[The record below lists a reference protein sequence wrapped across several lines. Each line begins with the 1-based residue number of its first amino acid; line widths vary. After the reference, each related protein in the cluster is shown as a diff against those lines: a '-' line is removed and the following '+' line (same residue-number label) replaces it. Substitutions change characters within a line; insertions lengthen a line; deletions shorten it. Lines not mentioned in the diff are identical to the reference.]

1 MYHACFRR
9 RKKKLWNPSQFCD
22 LSYIINNV
30 NLKED
35 FEMKKKTFNKI
46 ASISALGA
54 MLVPTAMSAVNAD
67 TVTKTAKTSSSV
79 VETSSINSVAQVRDA
94 MSKEGL
100 NLSHVQGKYIVRKG
114 DTLLAISQAANESM
128 AEIAKVNHIT
138 NLNLI
143 YVGQVLYL
151 GSNGV
156 VKAQSASANNEVA
169 NNAGTSVAANV
180 MSNGGNTTDSSI
192 VTPANSGIYRGFT
205 GNGTVAA
212 HPSRTAEQARNAAK
226 VGTSANTSAKSHA
239 NATKTDTS
247 AKVDTS
253 TKAPAKTTSAVKSSA
268 KASSAKTD
276 TSKVSSSASS
286 VKSSVASSTTSSA
299 KHNSAVSSSTPAK
312 ASSATSSSVA
322 SSTASKPA
330 TSTTN
335 SSASLSKAP
344 VASSTASSQAQSLQ
358 KPAASTTSSS
368 TASSQDYQKGV
379 VNSDGTT
386 NYQAAINQKGPWQG
400 QSTTT
405 DKFGNSPAEQ
415 TWLKNHPNAQT
426 TGQTYAD
433 NSVDQVPVYANAKND
448 SYENTDRPQ
457 MSQSQLNDTNTAMQ
471 KNINASQTFGNGIQW
486 VSSDYKGE
494 VTGTQPVTVDNP
506 VNTPYESYTNHAGQI
521 DANVVKQMYGS
532 EPGVNQGDGTYKAP
546 EGSHYVSSNIT
557 NAGQTGGADGLS
569 ANKVTLTFY
578 K

>member
-1 MYHACFRR
+1 MTLSRMEKYHNNKN
-9 RKKKLWNPSQFCD
+9 KKFKKSIATALMGTVLVAPIA
-22 LSYIINNV
+22 LSS
-30 NLKED
+30 
-35 FEMKKKTFNKI
+35 
-46 ASISALGA
+46 AS
-54 MLVPTAMSAVNAD
+54 VNAD
-67 TVTKTAKTSSSV
+67 TVPAGSQPTQTEWVA
-79 VETSSINSVAQVRDA
+79 NSVSTVRAEMQAQ
-94 MSKEGL
+94 GL

-180 MSNGGNTTDSSI
+180 IGNGGNTTGSSI
-192 VTPANSGIYRGFT
+192 ATPANNSIYRGFT

-212 HPSRTAEQARNAAK
+212 HPARTAEQARNAAEVALGHSGVK
-226 VGTSANTSAKSHA
+226 TTSAKHEA
-239 NATKTDTS
+239 PAKTASS

-253 TKAPAKTTSAVKSSA
+253 AKSSA
-268 KASSAKTD
+268 NAGKT
-276 TSKVSSSASS
+276 SSSASS
-286 VKSSVASSTTSSA
+286 VKSSVASSTTSSTA
-299 KHNSAVSSSTPAK
+299 SSKTSSAVSSSTPDK
-312 ASSATSSSVA
+312 ASSATSSSASHVI
-322 SSTASKPA
+322 SSTASKVD
-330 TSTTN
+330 TSTKAPTTS
-335 SSASLSKAP
+335 SSASSSKSP
-344 VASSTASSQAQSLQ
+344 ASSTTSSQTQSSQAS

-400 QSTTT
+400 QSTTA

-415 TWLKNHPNAQT
+415 TWLRAHPNAKM

-433 NSVDQVPVYANAKND
+433 NSAAQVPVYSNAQND
-448 SYENTDRPQ
+448 DFENTDRPQ
-457 MSQSQLNDTNTAMQ
+457 MSQSQLNDANTAMQ

-494 VTGTQPVTVDNP
+494 VTGTQPATVDNP
-506 VNTPYESYTNHAGQI
+506 VNTPYESYTNHVGQI

-557 NAGQTGGADGLS
+557 NAGQTGGSDGLS

>member
-1 MYHACFRR
+1 MTLSRMEKYHNKN
-9 RKKKLWNPSQFCD
+9 KKFKKSIATALMGTVLVAPIA
-22 LSYIINNV
+22 LSS
-30 NLKED
+30 
-35 FEMKKKTFNKI
+35 
-46 ASISALGA
+46 AS
-54 MLVPTAMSAVNAD
+54 VNAD
-67 TVTKTAKTSSSV
+67 TVPAGSQPAQTEWVA
-79 VETSSINSVAQVRDA
+79 NSVSTVRAEMQAQ
-94 MSKEGL
+94 GL

-169 NNAGTSVAANV
+169 NNAGTGVAANV
-180 MSNGGNTTDSSI
+180 MSNGGNTTGSSI
-192 VTPANSGIYRGFT
+192 ATPANNGIYRGFT

-226 VGTSANTSAKSHA
+226 VGVSANTSAKSHA
-239 NATKTDTS
+239 DATKTDTS

-253 TKAPAKTTSAVKSSA
+253 TKAPAKADTSSA
-268 KASSAKTD
+268 KASSVKSSAKTG

-286 VKSSVASSTTSSA
+286 VKSSVASSAASSA

-322 SSTASKPA
+322 SSTTSKPA
-330 TSTTN
+330 ASTST
-335 SSASLSKAP
+335 SSASSSKAP
-344 VASSTASSQAQSLQ
+344 VASSTASSQAQSSQ
-358 KPAASTTSSS
+358 TSKPAASTTSSS
-368 TASSQDYQKGV
+368 TASSKDYQKGV

-400 QSTTT
+400 QSTTV

-415 TWLKNHPNAQT
+415 TWLKNHPDAQT

-457 MSQSQLNDTNTAMQ
+457 MSQSQLNDANTAMQ

-546 EGSHYVSSNIT
+546 NGSHYVSSNIT

>member
-1 MYHACFRR
+1 MTLSRMEKYHNKN
-9 RKKKLWNPSQFCD
+9 KKFKKSIATALMGTVLVAPIA
-22 LSYIINNV
+22 LSS
-30 NLKED
+30 
-35 FEMKKKTFNKI
+35 
-46 ASISALGA
+46 AS
-54 MLVPTAMSAVNAD
+54 VNAD
-67 TVTKTAKTSSSV
+67 TVPAGSQPAQTEWVA
-79 VETSSINSVAQVRDA
+79 NSVSTVRAEMQAQ
-94 MSKEGL
+94 GL

-169 NNAGTSVAANV
+169 NNAGTGVAANV
-180 MSNGGNTTDSSI
+180 MSNGGNTTGSSI
-192 VTPANSGIYRGFT
+192 ATPANNGIYRGFT

-226 VGTSANTSAKSHA
+226 VGLSTSTSAKSHTA
-239 NATKTDTS
+239 AKTDTS
-247 AKVDTS
+247 TKIDTS
-253 TKAPAKTTSAVKSSA
+253 TKAPAKADTSSASSVKSSA
-268 KASSAKTD
+268 KTG

-286 VKSSVASSTTSSA
+286 SKAPVASSAASST
-299 KHNSAVSSSTPAK
+299 KHSSAVSSSTPAK

-330 TSTTN
+330 AST
-335 SSASLSKAP
+335 SASNASSKAP
-344 VASSTASSQAQSLQ
+344 VASSTASSQAQSSQ

-386 NYQAAINQKGPWQG
+386 NYQAAINQKGPWQD

-457 MSQSQLNDTNTAMQ
+457 MSQSQLNDANTAMQ

-546 EGSHYVSSNIT
+546 DGSHYVSSNIT
-557 NAGQTGGADGLS
+557 NAGQTGGADRLS

>member
-1 MYHACFRR
+1 MTLSRMEKYHNNKN
-9 RKKKLWNPSQFCD
+9 KKFKKSIATALMGTVLVAPIA
-22 LSYIINNV
+22 LSS
-30 NLKED
+30 
-35 FEMKKKTFNKI
+35 
-46 ASISALGA
+46 AS
-54 MLVPTAMSAVNAD
+54 VNAD
-67 TVTKTAKTSSSV
+67 TVPQPAQTEWVA
-79 VETSSINSVAQVRDA
+79 NSVSTVRAEMQAQ
-94 MSKEGL
+94 GL

-169 NNAGTSVAANV
+169 NNAGTDVAANV
-180 MSNGGNTTDSSI
+180 MSNGSNTTGSSI
-192 VTPANSGIYRGFT
+192 ATPANNGIYRGFT

-212 HPSRTAEQARNAAK
+212 HPARTAEQARNAAK
-226 VGTSANTSAKSHA
+226 VGMSTSTSANSHTAAKTSAKHEA
-239 NATKTDTS
+239 PAKTASS

-253 TKAPAKTTSAVKSSA
+253 TASSVK
-268 KASSAKTD
+268 SSAKTD

-286 VKSSVASSTTSSA
+286 VKSSVASSAASST

-330 TSTTN
+330 AST
-335 SSASLSKAP
+335 SASNASSKAP
-344 VASSTASSQAQSLQ
+344 VASSTASSQAQSSQ

-368 TASSQDYQKGV
+368 TASSQASSTSSSVDYNKGV
-379 VNSDGTT
+379 VNSDGTV

-400 QSTTT
+400 KSATPNAQ
-405 DKFGNSPAEQ
+405 GQSPAEQ
-415 TWLKNHPNAQT
+415 EWLKDHPGARMAGSQ
-426 TGQTYAD
+426 YAD
-433 NSVDQVPVYANAKND
+433 GSENEVPVYANNQND
-448 SYENTDRPQ
+448 DIDRPAMTQ
-457 MSQSQLNDTNTAMQ
+457 QQLQDANTQMQ
-471 KNINASQTFGNGIQW
+471 KNINAPETFGNGIQW

-494 VTGTQPVTVDNP
+494 VTGTVTP
-506 VNTPYESYTNHAGQI
+506 VNATNPEQTPYEPYANTVGRV
-521 DANVVKQMYGS
+521 DANIVKQDYGKQPVAPTNMS
-532 EPGVNQGDGTYKAP
+532 NGDMKAP
-546 EGSHYVSSNIT
+546 DGSHYVSSNIT
-557 NAGQTGGADGLS
+557 NGQGTT
-569 ANKVTLTFY
+569 NKVTLTFY

>member
-1 MYHACFRR
+1 MR
-9 RKKKLWNPSQFCD
+9 
-22 LSYIINNV
+22 
-30 NLKED
+30 
-35 FEMKKKTFNKI
+35 KKTFNKI

-67 TVTKTAKTSSSV
+67 TVAKTAKTSSSV

-180 MSNGGNTTDSSI
+180 MSNGGNTTGSSI
-192 VTPANSGIYRGFT
+192 ATPANNGIYRGFT

-226 VGTSANTSAKSHA
+226 VGLSTNASANSHTAAK
-239 NATKTDTS
+239 
-247 AKVDTS
+247 TS
-253 TKAPAKTTSAVKSSA
+253 TKHDAPAKTASSA
-268 KASSAKTD
+268 KTSSVKSSAKTD

-322 SSTASKPA
+322 SSTVSKPA
-330 TSTTN
+330 TSTST
-335 SSASLSKAP
+335 SSASSSSKAP
-344 VASSTASSQAQSLQ
+344 VASSTTSSQAQSSQ

-368 TASSQDYQKGV
+368 TASSQASSTSSSVDYNKGV
-379 VNSDGTT
+379 VNSDGTV

-400 QSTTT
+400 KSATPNAQ
-405 DKFGNSPAEQ
+405 GQSPAEQ
-415 TWLKNHPNAQT
+415 EWLKDHPGARMAGSQ
-426 TGQTYAD
+426 YAD
-433 NSVDQVPVYANAKND
+433 GSENEVPVYANNSND
-448 SYENTDRPQ
+448 DIDRPAMTQ
-457 MSQSQLNDTNTAMQ
+457 QQLQDANTQMQ
-471 KNINASQTFGNGIQW
+471 KNINAPETFGNGIQW

-494 VTGTQPVTVDNP
+494 VTGTVTP
-506 VNTPYESYTNHAGQI
+506 VNATNPEQTPYEPYANTVGRV
-521 DANVVKQMYGS
+521 DANIVKQDYGKQPVAPTNMS
-532 EPGVNQGDGTYKAP
+532 NGDMKAP
-546 EGSHYVSSNIT
+546 DGSHYVSSNIT
-557 NAGQTGGADGLS
+557 NGQGTT
-569 ANKVTLTFY
+569 NKVTLTFY

>member
-1 MYHACFRR
+1 MTLSRMEKYHNNKN
-9 RKKKLWNPSQFCD
+9 KKFKKGIATALMGTVLVAPIA
-22 LSYIINNV
+22 LSS
-30 NLKED
+30 
-35 FEMKKKTFNKI
+35 
-46 ASISALGA
+46 AS
-54 MLVPTAMSAVNAD
+54 VNAD
-67 TVTKTAKTSSSV
+67 TVPAGSQPAQTEWVA
-79 VETSSINSVAQVRDA
+79 NSVSTVRAEMQAQ
-94 MSKEGL
+94 GL

-180 MSNGGNTTDSSI
+180 MSNGGNATSASI
-192 VTPANSGIYRGFT
+192 TTPANNGIYCGFT
-205 GNGTVAA
+205 GNGTIAA
-212 HPSRTAEQARNAAK
+212 HPSRTAEQARNVAK
-226 VGTSANTSAKSHA
+226 VGASTNMSAKGHSGAKA
-239 NATKTDTS
+239 NASAKTDT
-247 AKVDTS
+247 A
-253 TKAPAKTTSAVKSSA
+253 TKAPAKTASAVKSSA
-268 KASSAKTD
+268 NTG
-276 TSKVSSSASS
+276 KVSSSASS
-286 VKSSVASSTTSSA
+286 VKSSVASSTASSA
-299 KHNSAVSSSTPAK
+299 KHSSAVSSSTPAK
-312 ASSATSSSVA
+312 ASSATSASHVS
-322 SSTASKPA
+322 SSTANKPA
-330 TSTTN
+330 NQAPT
-335 SSASLSKAP
+335 SSASSSSKAP
-344 VASSTASSQAQSLQ
+344 VASSQAQSSQAS

-368 TASSQDYQKGV
+368 ASNNQNVPAEQLPNPVGPGSQSSSSTNYEKGV

-386 NYQAAINQKGPWQG
+386 NYQAAINQKGPWDG
-400 QSTTT
+400 QSTTA

-415 TWLKNHPNAQT
+415 TWLRDHPNAKM
-426 TGQTYAD
+426 TGSTYAD
-433 NSVDQVPVYANAKND
+433 NSTTQVPVYANANGD
-448 SYENTDRPQ
+448 PLENTDRPQ
-457 MSQSQLNDTNTAMQ
+457 MSQSQLNDANTAMQ

-494 VTGTQPVTVDNP
+494 VTGTQPATVDNP
-506 VNTPYESYTNHAGQI
+506 VNTPYENYTNHVGQI

-557 NAGQTGGADGLS
+557 NAGQTGGPDGIS

>member
-1 MYHACFRR
+1 MTLSRMEKYHNNKN
-9 RKKKLWNPSQFCD
+9 KKFKKSIATALMGTVLVAPIA
-22 LSYIINNV
+22 LSS
-30 NLKED
+30 
-35 FEMKKKTFNKI
+35 
-46 ASISALGA
+46 AS
-54 MLVPTAMSAVNAD
+54 VNAD
-67 TVTKTAKTSSSV
+67 TVPAGSQPTQTEWVA
-79 VETSSINSVAQVRDA
+79 NSVSTVRAEMQAQ
-94 MSKEGL
+94 GL

-169 NNAGTSVAANV
+169 NNADTSVAANV
-180 MSNGGNTTDSSI
+180 MSNGGNTTGSSI
-192 VTPANSGIYRGFT
+192 ATPANSGIYRGFT

-226 VGTSANTSAKSHA
+226 VGMSTNASANSHADAKTSAKH
-239 NATKTDTS
+239 D
-247 AKVDTS
+247 
-253 TKAPAKTTSAVKSSA
+253 APAKTTSSAKASSVKSSA
-268 KASSAKTD
+268 KTG

-286 VKSSVASSTTSSA
+286 VKSSVASSAASSA

-322 SSTASKPA
+322 SSTTSKPA
-330 TSTTN
+330 ASTST
-335 SSASLSKAP
+335 SSASSSKAP
-344 VASSTASSQAQSLQ
+344 VASSTASSQAQSSQ
-358 KPAASTTSSS
+358 TSKPAASTTSSS
-368 TASSQDYQKGV
+368 TASSKDYQKGV

-400 QSTTT
+400 QSTTV

-415 TWLKNHPNAQT
+415 TWLKNHPDAQT

-457 MSQSQLNDTNTAMQ
+457 MSQSQLNDANTAMQ

-546 EGSHYVSSNIT
+546 NGSHYVSSNIT

>member
-1 MYHACFRR
+1 
-9 RKKKLWNPSQFCD
+9 
-22 LSYIINNV
+22 
-30 NLKED
+30 
-35 FEMKKKTFNKI
+35 MKKKTFDKI

-169 NNAGTSVAANV
+169 NNAGTGVAANV
-180 MSNGGNTTDSSI
+180 MSNGGNTTGSSI
-192 VTPANSGIYRGFT
+192 ATPANNGIYRGFT

-226 VGTSANTSAKSHA
+226 VGLSTSTSAKSHTA
-239 NATKTDTS
+239 AKTDTS
-247 AKVDTS
+247 TKIDTS
-253 TKAPAKTTSAVKSSA
+253 TKAPAKADTSSASSVKSSA
-268 KASSAKTD
+268 KTG

-286 VKSSVASSTTSSA
+286 SKAPVASSAASST
-299 KHNSAVSSSTPAK
+299 KHSSAVSSSTPAK

-330 TSTTN
+330 AST
-335 SSASLSKAP
+335 SASNASSKAP
-344 VASSTASSQAQSLQ
+344 VASSTASSQAQSSQ

-386 NYQAAINQKGPWQG
+386 NYQAAINQKGPWQD

-457 MSQSQLNDTNTAMQ
+457 MSQSQLNDANTAMQ

-546 EGSHYVSSNIT
+546 DGSHYVSSNIT
-557 NAGQTGGADGLS
+557 NAGQTGGADRLS